1 MTTGSRLT
9 ICQISDIHCGSPYFI
24 SDLLERSIL
33 EINDLEPTAVVV
45 SGDLTNAGYR
55 QEFETAAEY
64 IQRFDCPNVMVIPGN
79 HDSRNVGYIHF
90 ERLFG
95 DRYSCIEFEDA
106 VMVGIDSSE
115 PDLNDGRVGREHY
128 DFIHDTFAKTEDKL
142 KIFVIHHH
150 LIPIPG
156 TGRERNIIYDAG
168 DVLELL
174 ADTQVD
180 LVLSGHKHVPYSWK
194 LEDMFIVNA
203 GTASTT
209 RLRGNTRPC
218 YNVIEIDDGR
228 VRVFRKYPFKD
239 RELIVDFDAQTHQYH
254 HYEELQAAGRP
265 GGRGPRRRA
274 PPVPP
279 RRGGRGRRAA
289 WGPRPAA
296 DDQLELRAGALPDR
310 RRALPAG
317 RA

>member
-1 MTTGSRLT
+1 MSTRGRLT

-24 SDLLERSIL
+24 PDLLERSIL
-33 EINDLEPTAVVV
+33 EINDLEPVAVVV

-55 QEFETAAEY
+55 QEFELAAEY
-64 IQRFDCPNVMVIPGN
+64 VLRFDCENVMVIPGN
-79 HDSRNVGYIHF
+79 HDSRNVGYVHF

-95 DRYSCIEFEDA
+95 ERYSCIDFEDA
-106 VMVGIDSSE
+106 VMVGVDSSE

-128 DFIHDTFAKTEDKL
+128 GFIRDSFARAEERL

-156 TGRERNIIYDAG
+156 TGRERNIIFDAG

-174 ADTQVD
+174 NEVGTD

-194 LEDMFIVNA
+194 LENMFIVNA

-218 YNVIEIDDGR
+218 YNIIQIEDGH
-228 VRVFRKYPFKD
+228 VRVFRKYPFKE
-239 RELIVDFDAQTHQYH
+239 RELTIDFDSVTREYSR
-254 HYEELQAAGRP
+254 YEDRIDADLGIDPQL
-265 GGRGPRRRA
+265 
-274 PPVPP
+274 PVS
-279 RRGGRGRRAA
+279 G
-289 WGPRPAA
+289 
-296 DDQLELRAGALPDR
+296 D
-310 RRALPAG
+310 
-317 RA
+317 

>member
-1 MTTGSRLT
+1 MGARGRMT

-24 SDLLERSIL
+24 PDLLERSIL
-33 EINDLEPTAVVV
+33 EINDLDPTAVVV
-45 SGDLTNAGYR
+45 SGDLTNAGYK
-55 QEFETAAEY
+55 QEFEMAAEY
-64 IQRFDCPNVMVIPGN
+64 IRRFRCEHVMVIPGN

-95 DRYSCIEFEDA
+95 DRYSTIDFEEA
-106 VMVGIDSSE
+106 VMVAVDSSE
-115 PDLNDGRVGREHY
+115 PDLDDGRVGREHY
-128 DFIHDTFAKTEDKL
+128 DFIHQTFGGAGDRL

-174 ADTQVD
+174 ADTEVD

-194 LEDMFIVNA
+194 LENMFIVNA

-218 YNVIEIDDGR
+218 YNIIEIEGER
-228 VRVFRKYPFKD
+228 VRVFRTYPFKG
-239 RELIVDFDAQTHQYH
+239 RELMVDFDAETHQYRH
-254 HYEELQAAGRP
+254 FEEIQGDGRP
-265 GGRGPRRRA
+265 GDRGQRHTM
-274 PPVPP
+274 
-279 RRGGRGRRAA
+279 G
-289 WGPRPAA
+289 
-296 DDQLELRAGALPDR
+296 
-310 RRALPAG
+310 
-317 RA
+317 

>member
-1 MTTGSRLT
+1 MSAGERLT

-24 SDLLERSIL
+24 PDLLERSIL

-64 IQRFDCPNVMVIPGN
+64 VRKFRCTNVMVIPGN
-79 HDSRNVGYIHF
+79 HDSRNVGYLHF

-95 DRYSCIEFEDA
+95 ERYSCLSFEEA

-128 DFIHDTFAKTEDKL
+128 GFIRDSFADAGGRL

-156 TGRERNIIYDAG
+156 TGRERNIIFDAG

-174 ADTQVD
+174 TEVDVD

-194 LEDMFIVNA
+194 LENFFIVNA

-218 YNVIEIDDGR
+218 YNVIEIEDSH

-239 RELIVDFDAQTHQYH
+239 RELIVDFDPATGDYSR
-254 HYEELQAAGRP
+254 YEEKIDRDVGMDPKGSLAV
-265 GGRGPRRRA
+265 GG
-274 PPVPP
+274 
-279 RRGGRGRRAA
+279 
-289 WGPRPAA
+289 
-296 DDQLELRAGALPDR
+296 E
-310 RRALPAG
+310 
-317 RA
+317 

>member
-1 MTTGSRLT
+1 MSAGSRLT
-9 ICQISDIHCGSPYFI
+9 ICQISDIHCGSPHFI
-24 SDLLERSIL
+24 PDLLERSIL
-33 EINDLEPTAVVV
+33 EINDLEPAAVVV

-55 QEFETAAEY
+55 QEFEIAAEY
-64 IQRFDCPNVMVIPGN
+64 VRRFDCPNVMVIPGN
-79 HDSRNVGYIHF
+79 HDSRNVGYVHF

-95 DRYSCIEFEDA
+95 ERYSCIEYDDA

-128 DFIHDTFAKTEDKL
+128 EFIHESFANAGEKL

-156 TGRERNIIYDAG
+156 TGRERNIIFDAG

-174 ADTQVD
+174 DEVGVD

-194 LEDMFIVNA
+194 LEDFFIVNA

-218 YNVIEIDDGR
+218 YNVIEIEDGR
-228 VRVFRKYPFKD
+228 VKVFRKYPFKQ
-239 RELIVDFDAQTHQYH
+239 RELTVDFDSTTHEYVRH
-254 HYEELQAAGRP
+254 EERIDAEVGVDPEVAL
-265 GGRGPRRRA
+265 GG
-274 PPVPP
+274 
-279 RRGGRGRRAA
+279 
-289 WGPRPAA
+289 
-296 DDQLELRAGALPDR
+296 E
-310 RRALPAG
+310 
-317 RA
+317 

>member
-1 MTTGSRLT
+1 MSSGGRLT

-24 SDLLERSIL
+24 PDLLERSIL
-33 EINDLEPTAVVV
+33 EVNDLEPAAVVV

-64 IQRFDCPNVMVIPGN
+64 IQRFDCENVMVIPGN
-79 HDSRNVGYIHF
+79 HDSRNVGYVHF

-95 DRYSCIEFEDA
+95 ERYSCIDFDDA

-128 DFIHDTFAKTEDKL
+128 EFIHESFKDAGEKL

-156 TGRERNIIYDAG
+156 TGRERNIIFDAG

-174 ADTQVD
+174 DDVGVD

-194 LEDMFIVNA
+194 LEDFFIVNA

-218 YNVIEIDDGR
+218 YNIIEIEDGR
-228 VRVFRKYPFKD
+228 VKVFRKYPFKQ
-239 RELIVDFDAQTHQYH
+239 RELAVFFDSETREYSR
-254 HYEELQAAGRP
+254 YEERIDADVGLDP
-265 GGRGPRRRA
+265 GVA
-274 PPVPP
+274 L
-279 RRGGRGRRAA
+279 GG
-289 WGPRPAA
+289 
-296 DDQLELRAGALPDR
+296 E
-310 RRALPAG
+310 
-317 RA
+317 

>member
-1 MTTGSRLT
+1 LRYFWAKRTLEDMSARGRLT

-24 SDLLERSIL
+24 PDLLERSIL

-55 QEFETAAEY
+55 EEFETSAEY
-64 IQRFDCPNVMVIPGN
+64 VRRFRCENVMVIPGN
-79 HDSRNVGYIHF
+79 HDSRNVGYVHF

-95 DRYSCIEFEDA
+95 ERYSCIDFENA

-128 DFIHDTFAKTEDKL
+128 EFIRESFAGADERL
-142 KIFVIHHH
+142 RIFVIHHH

-156 TGRERNIIYDAG
+156 TGRERNIIFDAG

-174 ADTQVD
+174 NDLGVD
-180 LVLSGHKHVPYSWK
+180 LVLSGHKHVPYSWR

-218 YNVIEIDDGR
+218 YNIIEIEDGR
-228 VRVFRKYPFKD
+228 VRVFRKYPFKV
-239 RELIVDFDAQTHQYH
+239 RELIVDFDSVNREYLR
-254 HYEELQAAGRP
+254 YEERIDSELGIDP
-265 GGRGPRRRA
+265 EI
-274 PPVPP
+274 PVS
-279 RRGGRGRRAA
+279 G
-289 WGPRPAA
+289 
-296 DDQLELRAGALPDR
+296 D
-310 RRALPAG
+310 
-317 RA
+317 

>member
-1 MTTGSRLT
+1 MSARGRLT

-24 SDLLERSIL
+24 PDLLERSIL

-55 QEFETAAEY
+55 EEFETSAEY
-64 IQRFDCPNVMVIPGN
+64 VRRFRCENVMIIPGN
-79 HDSRNVGYIHF
+79 HDSRNVGYVHF

-95 DRYSCIEFEDA
+95 ERYSCIDFENA

-128 DFIHDTFAKTEDKL
+128 EFIRESFAGADERL
-142 KIFVIHHH
+142 RIFVIHHH

-156 TGRERNIIYDAG
+156 TGRERNIIFDAG

-174 ADTQVD
+174 NDLGVD
-180 LVLSGHKHVPYSWK
+180 LVLSGHKHVPYSWR

-218 YNVIEIDDGR
+218 YNIIEIEDGR
-228 VRVFRKYPFKD
+228 VRVFRKYPFKV
-239 RELIVDFDAQTHQYH
+239 RELIVDFDSVNREYLR
-254 HYEELQAAGRP
+254 YEERIDSELGIDRQI
-265 GGRGPRRRA
+265 
-274 PPVPP
+274 PVS
-279 RRGGRGRRAA
+279 G
-289 WGPRPAA
+289 
-296 DDQLELRAGALPDR
+296 D
-310 RRALPAG
+310 
-317 RA
+317 

>member
-1 MTTGSRLT
+1 VDFDYRLEALCYAFCGYFWAKRTLEDMSARGRLT

-24 SDLLERSIL
+24 PDLLERSIL

-55 QEFETAAEY
+55 EEFETSAEY
-64 IQRFDCPNVMVIPGN
+64 VRRFRCENVMVIPGN
-79 HDSRNVGYIHF
+79 HDSRNVGYVHF

-95 DRYSCIEFEDA
+95 ERYSCIDFENA

-128 DFIHDTFAKTEDKL
+128 EFIRESFAGADERL
-142 KIFVIHHH
+142 RIFVIHHH

-156 TGRERNIIYDAG
+156 TGRERNIIFDAG

-174 ADTQVD
+174 NDLGVD
-180 LVLSGHKHVPYSWK
+180 LVLSGHKHVPYSWR

-218 YNVIEIDDGR
+218 YNIIEIEDGR
-228 VRVFRKYPFKD
+228 VRVFRKYPFKV
-239 RELIVDFDAQTHQYH
+239 RELIVDFDSVNREYLR
-254 HYEELQAAGRP
+254 YEERIDSELGIDREI
-265 GGRGPRRRA
+265 
-274 PPVPP
+274 PVS
-279 RRGGRGRRAA
+279 G
-289 WGPRPAA
+289 
-296 DDQLELRAGALPDR
+296 D
-310 RRALPAG
+310 
-317 RA
+317 